1 MPMRRTDAGAV
12 HSLRSNDAAGPQ
24 EGRVVLF
31 LQGPPGAFFRRLAEH
46 LESLGATCI
55 KVRLNPGDFFDTL
68 GQRAVSYRGSFTA
81 WPDWLRRFGT
91 ERGVTDLV
99 FYGDCRPYHKVAAD
113 VLRRQGVRVHVFE
126 EGYLRPRWITYERDG
141 VNGNSK
147 LISLPLSR
155 IDKKALEGVRTPDD
169 TSVGDPMWPY
179 IWKGLRYYAYN
190 FFFCFLY
197 PFYRGH
203 RSQGLIEEAWY
214 WTFRWPILPRVKRR
228 ARARARA
235 VLNAAKPIHLV
246 LLQLNGD
253 FQLREHSP
261 FNSVTEFIELCIKT
275 YAEAGIRDEPLV
287 FKNHPLDIGH
297 LNLDRFVRET
307 ARAHGVEDQC
317 VFIDGGKLAKLL
329 DLTKSV
335 VAVNTTS
342 CQQTI
347 GRGIPTKVLGTAI
360 YNHTGLT
367 SDQTLQAF
375 FQDPQPPDP
384 ELYGLFRRLLLVT
397 SQINGNFS
405 TAKGI
410 DMTLEPL
417 GRKMLAEAE
426 EFGEFILAETNPDLK
441 EVVATS
447 AAE

>member
-1 MPMRRTDAGAV
+1 MRQN
-12 HSLRSNDAAGPQ
+12 SAAGPQ
-24 EGRVVLF
+24 TGRVVLF
-31 LQGPPGAFFRRLAEH
+31 LQGPPGAFFPRLAQH
-46 LESLGATCI
+46 LETLGATCI
-55 KVRLNPGDFFDTL
+55 KVRLNPGDLFDTL
-68 GQRAVSYRGSFTA
+68 GQRSVSYRGSFTA
-81 WPDWLRRFGT
+81 WPDWLRRFGA
-91 ERGVTDLV
+91 EHGVTDLV

-113 VLRRQGVRVHVFE
+113 VLKRQGVRVHVFE

-147 LISLPLSR
+147 LVALPLAR
-155 IDKKALEGVRTPDD
+155 IDTDALENVPTPDN
-169 TSVGDPMWPY
+169 TNVGDPMWPY

-203 RSQGLIEEAWY
+203 RAQGLIEEAWY

-235 VLNAAKPIHLV
+235 VLDAAKPIHLV

-275 YAEAGIRDEPLV
+275 YATADIRDEPLV

-297 LNLDRFVRET
+297 LDLDRFIRET
-307 ARAHGVEDQC
+307 ARDHGVEERC

-329 DLTKSV
+329 NLAKSV

-360 YNHTGLT
+360 YDHAGLT
-367 SDQTLQAF
+367 SGQTLHAF
-375 FQDPQPPDP
+375 FQGPQPPDP
-384 ELYGLFRRLLLVT
+384 ELYKLFRKFLLVT

-405 TAKGI
+405 TAEGI
-410 DMTLEPL
+410 EMTLEPL
-417 GRKMLAEAE
+417 GRKMMAEAE
-426 EFGEFILAETNPDLK
+426 EFAEFIRAEPNVDLK
-441 EVVATS
+441 EVVGTP

>member
-1 MPMRRTDAGAV
+1 MRPDGE
-12 HSLRSNDAAGPQ
+12 SGPQ
-24 EGRVVLF
+24 DGRVVLF
-31 LQGPPGAFFRRLAEH
+31 LQGPPGTFFKRLAEH
-46 LESLGATCI
+46 LEALGAKCI
-55 KVRLNPGDFFDTL
+55 RVRLNPGDLFDSF
-68 GQRAVSYRGSFTA
+68 GQDAVSYRGSFTA

-91 ERGVTDLV
+91 AHGVTDLV
-99 FYGDCRPYHKVAAD
+99 FYGDCRPYHKVAGD
-113 VLRRQGVRVHVFE
+113 VLKRRGVRVHVFE

-147 LISLPLSR
+147 LVSLPLAR
-155 IDKKALEGVRTPDD
+155 IDRQALAEVPTPDNGE
-169 TSVGDPMWPY
+169 VGDPMWPY

-203 RSQGLIEEAWY
+203 RAQGLVEEAWY
-214 WTFRWPILPRVKRR
+214 WTFRWPVLPRVKRK
-228 ARARARA
+228 ARARALA
-235 VLNAAKPIHLV
+235 VLDAAKPIHLV

-253 FQLREHSP
+253 FQLRAHSP
-261 FNSVTEFIELCIKT
+261 FNSVTEFIELCIRT
-275 YAEAGIRDEPLV
+275 YANAGIRDEPLV

-297 LNLDRFVRET
+297 LNLDRFIRET

-329 DLTKSV
+329 KLTKSV

-347 GRGIPTKVLGTAI
+347 GRGIPTKVMGTAI
-360 YNHTGLT
+360 YNHSGLT
-367 SDQTLQAF
+367 SDQTLEAF
-375 FQDPQPPDP
+375 FQEPQPPDP
-384 ELYGLFRRLLLVT
+384 ELYELFRMFLLVT

-405 TAKGI
+405 TDQGI

-417 GRKMLAEAE
+417 GRKMMAEAE
-426 EFGEFILAETNPDLK
+426 GFEEFVSADPNPELK
-441 EVVATS
+441 EVVSTP